1 MRHVVALLSCLC
13 LTEWSQALAD
23 PPPESSASQAAVTSA
38 PPAASPTAPAAAT
51 APAAP
56 ASASASPPAAKP
68 PSDAVSDA
76 EDKALHSQ
84 GYKKEVH
91 DGQTYYCRSEAAL
104 GTHFEKKTCR
114 SAYQI
119 MADRRDARDAFMP
132 PSRAAGIKSQ

>member
-1 MRHVVALLSCLC
+1 MRHLVALLSCLC

-23 PPPESSASQAAVTSA
+23 PPPASSASQAAGTSA
-38 PPAASPTAPAAAT
+38 PPAANQTAPAATT

-56 ASASASPPAAKP
+56 ASASAPPPAANP
-68 PSDAVSDA
+68 PSAAVSDA
-76 EDKALHSQ
+76 QDKALHSQ

-119 MADRRDARDAFMP
+119 MADRRDARDTFMQ
-132 PSRAAGIKSQ
+132 PSRAEGIKSQ